1 MMKSMP
7 DMTHD
12 DPNAKQVAPKA
23 RDYLVWHFNKAGEF
37 DFACLIPGQREAGM
51 TGKIVVKWGFAQAAF
66 CAAASGSSSTARRP
80 PSGRLLSFSVPP

>member
-37 DFACLIPGQREAGM
+37 DFACLDPRA
-51 TGKIVVKWGFAQAAF
+51 T
-66 CAAASGSSSTARRP
+66 
-80 PSGRLLSFSVPP
+80 